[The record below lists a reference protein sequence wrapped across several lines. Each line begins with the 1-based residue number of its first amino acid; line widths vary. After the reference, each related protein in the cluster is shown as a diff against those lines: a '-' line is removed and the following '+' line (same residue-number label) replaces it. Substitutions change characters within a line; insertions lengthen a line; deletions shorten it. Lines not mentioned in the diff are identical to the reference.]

1 MRRSLLLM
9 VGGLSDHGGAERSN
23 RLAVQ
28 AWTEFASEHNFELAV
43 VSRNDRS
50 RPALDEDVAFY
61 PCRGSK
67 SVFLRACL
75 SVAVRSRP
83 SAAYCGLVSFG
94 PVART
99 LTRGH
104 ILGRYV
110 VQLHGSE
117 VWSPIPRSWRVA
129 LERADRV
136 VAVSDYTARHAER
149 HAELGPGSVEVI
161 PLALPIP
168 IPPVSASRTV
178 GDGITFLS
186 VARLDHRERKGIDE
200 VIHALV
206 QMRAAGQDVRYVVIG
221 EGQDRPRLE
230 DLARSVGIFDVVRF
244 RGAVSEAELHAAF
257 TEADAFILPSTQE
270 GFGVVFLEAMA
281 HGLPI
286 VAAAAGGVPEVVTQG
301 EGILV
306 PPRDEVALADAM
318 RRVAGDRALRLRLG
332 KGGIERVGRRYIY
345 ERYRADTFRLLDQLM
360 EI

>member
-28 AWTEFASEHNFELAV
+28 AWTEFAAEHNFELAV

-50 RPALDEDVAFY
+50 RAALDEDVAFY

-67 SVFLRACL
+67 SGFLRACL
-75 SVAVRSRP
+75 SVAISSRP

-99 LTRGH
+99 LKRAR
-104 ILGRYV
+104 ILGRYA

-129 LERADRV
+129 LRRADRV

-149 HAELGPGSVEVI
+149 HAGLGPASVAVV
-161 PLALPIP
+161 PLALPMP
-168 IPPVSASRTV
+168 IPTVSASGTAD
-178 GDGITFLS
+178 DGITFLS

-200 VIHALV
+200 VIHALA
-206 QMRAAGQDVRYVVIG
+206 QMRSAGQDVRYVVIG

-244 RGAVSEAELHAAF
+244 RGAVSESELHVAF
-257 TEADAFILPSTQE
+257 AEADVFILPSAQE

-286 VAAAAGGVPEVVTQG
+286 VAAAAGGVPEVVTQA

-306 PPRDEVALADAM
+306 SPGDAVALADAM
-318 RRVAGDRALRLRLG
+318 RTLAGDGDLRLRLG
-332 KGGIERVGRRYIY
+332 RGGIERVRGQYTY
-345 ERYRADTFRLLDQLM
+345 ERYRADTFRLLDELM